1 MAGSLLCASCG
12 SLTNVGTYGA
22 TEYSNDDIRL
32 GDSKQTI
39 IEKYGAPYTQEIENV
54 DGKTVETIGYKER
67 MYMGYAMNTWFVF
80 EDGKLVRKWQ
90 AEDKP
95 NNASIKIDPNTR
107 IKIDND

>member
-1 MAGSLLCASCG
+1 
-12 SLTNVGTYGA
+12 
-22 TEYSNDDIRL
+22 
-32 GDSKQTI
+32 
-39 IEKYGAPYTQEIENV
+39 
-54 DGKTVETIGYKER
+54 
-67 MYMGYAMNTWFVF
+67 MGYAMNTWFVF